1 MALTPKQEGF
11 CQKYI
16 ETGNASEAYRLN
28 YGASNMSPESINRKA
43 KELLDNGKIAARLEE
58 LKKAIIVKHNIT
70 VESILAELEEARQ
83 LAMETGK
90 AGPAV
95 QASMGKAK
103 LVGLD
108 KQIIDH
114 TSSDGTMSPKGA
126 SLDDFYVQAKPRP

>member
-1 MALTPKQEGF
+1 MSLTPKQEAF
-11 CQKYI
+11 ASAYI
-16 ETGNASEAYRLN
+16 ETGNASEAYRRSYNAGKMNTNALAVN
-28 YGASNMSPESINRKA
+28 ASR
-43 KELLDNGKIAARLEE
+43 LLDNANVALRIEE
-58 LKKAIIVKHNIT
+58 LQKAIIVKHNIT
-70 VESILAELEEARQ
+70 IESILAELEEARQ

-126 SLDDFYVQAKPRP
+126 SLDDFYVQAKPRS